1 MTFSLSAQLEE
12 LIRRKVN
19 AGQYES
25 PAQVIEEALQLLEER
40 DIMRDVR
47 RDRLQRELA
56 NGVFEA
62 DNRQLIDGAQV
73 FRGLM
78 TKASASDQ

>member
-1 MTFSLSAQLEE
+1 MTLTLSAQLEE
-12 LIRRKVN
+12 FIRHKVS
-19 AGQYES
+19 AGFYES
-25 PAQVIEEALQLLEER
+25 PAQLIEEALQLLEER

-56 NGVFEA
+56 TGVFEA
-62 DNRQLIDGAQV
+62 DSHQLIDGAQV

>member
-12 LIRRKVN
+12 LIRRKVSE
-19 AGQYES
+19 GLYES

-56 NGVFEA
+56 TGAFEA
-62 DNRQLIDGAQV
+62 DSRQLIDGQ
-73 FRGLM
+73 
-78 TKASASDQ
+78 